1 MTDANMKLE
10 IIKMSFES
18 LLANKTRTFL
28 SMLGIIIGVSTVIAV
43 FAVGQ
48 GAQKAVDDQFQGLS
62 ADSIIVFSLRG
73 KIESSK
79 LKTTDSKVIIE
90 NCPHISKATAVI
102 QSTMAVSFESE
113 SGSFNVM
120 GIENNYFEMS
130 NVNIDEGRLITGED
144 VENNERVA
152 VLGSEVIE
160 TLFLEEDEIIGQ
172 NIKINGKTIEVVGIV
187 EETGRSMGKNSLDN
201 AIFLPNTIAEK
212 SILGSNAFVM
222 IFTVADDV
230 ENIEIASE
238 EIVAALREEHRLKD
252 SQADDFKIMDA
263 GAMVGAAQ
271 DAAKLMS
278 LLLTAIAAITL
289 LVSGIGIMNVMFVTV
304 AERTKEIG
312 ISKAIGGKQGDIL
325 GQFLLESVILSMI
338 GGVIGILI
346 GNGVIYIVNGTSLTE
361 LIKLSPSF
369 TGIIVGFGFSVLVGV
384 FFGFYPALKA
394 SRLDPVDAL
403 RSE

>member
-1 MTDANMKLE
+1 
-10 IIKMSFES
+10 MSFES

-43 FAVGQ
+43 FAIGQ
-48 GAQKAVDDQFQGLS
+48 GAQKAVDEQFQGLS
-62 ADSIIVFSLRG
+62 ADSIIVMSMRG
-73 KIESSK
+73 KIGSSK

-90 NCPHISKATAVI
+90 NCPNISEATAVI

-113 SGSFNVM
+113 SGSFNIM
-120 GIENNYFEMS
+120 GIESNYFEMS
-130 NVNIDEGRLITGED
+130 SVDVAEGRLIINED
-144 VENNERVA
+144 IEGNERVA
-152 VLGSEVIE
+152 ILGSDVVE
-160 TLFLEEDEIIGQ
+160 TLFFEKDEIIGQ
-172 NIKINGKTIEVVGIV
+172 NIKINGKTLEVVGIV
-187 EETGRSMGKNSLDN
+187 EETGRSMGKNSLDD
-201 AIFLPNTIAEK
+201 AIYLPNTTAEK
-212 SILGSNAFVM
+212 SVLGSNSSVM
-222 IFTVADDV
+222 IFTVASGV

-238 EIVAALREEHRLKD
+238 EIVKALREEHGLRD
-252 SQADDFKIMDA
+252 SQGDDFRIMDA

-271 DAAKLMS
+271 DSAELMTF
-278 LLLTAIAAITL
+278 LLTSVAAIVL

-338 GGVIGILI
+338 GGLLGIVVGSLAIPILSKLDIMALAFSWTGLLI
-346 GNGVIYIVNGTSLTE
+346 G
-361 LIKLSPSF
+361 F
-369 TGIIVGFGFSVLVGV
+369 CFSVVVGI

>member
-1 MTDANMKLE
+1 MKLE

-18 LLANKTRTFL
+18 LFANKTRTFL

-43 FAVGQ
+43 FAIGQ
-48 GAQKAVDDQFQGLS
+48 GAQKAVDEQFQGLS
-62 ADSIIVFSLRG
+62 ADSIIVMSLRG

-79 LKTTDSKVIIE
+79 LKTSDSKIIIE
-90 NCPHISKATAVI
+90 NCSHISKATAVI
-102 QSTMAVSFESE
+102 QGNMAVSFESE
-113 SGSFNVM
+113 SGSFNIM
-120 GIENNYFEMS
+120 GIEGNYFEMS
-130 NVNIDEGRLITGED
+130 SINIGEGRLITDED
-144 VENNERVA
+144 INGSERVA
-152 VLGSEVIE
+152 VIGSEIVE
-160 TLFLEEDEIIGQ
+160 TLFFERDEIIGQ
-172 NIKINGKTIEVVGIV
+172 TIKINGKTIEVIGIV
-187 EETGRSMGKNSLDN
+187 EETGRSMGKNSIDD
-201 AIFLPNTIAEK
+201 AIFLPNTTAEK
-212 SILGSNAFVM
+212 SVLGSNASVM
-222 IFTVADDV
+222 IFTVADGV

-238 EIVAALREEHRLKD
+238 ELVTALREEHGLRD
-252 SQADDFKIMDA
+252 NQEDDFKIMDA

-271 DAAKLMS
+271 DSAELMTF
-278 LLLTAIAAITL
+278 LLTSVAAIVL

-338 GGVIGILI
+338 GGLLGIVVGSLAIPILSKFDIMAVAFSWTGPIIG
-346 GNGVIYIVNGTSLTE
+346 
-361 LIKLSPSF
+361 F
-369 TGIIVGFGFSVLVGV
+369 CFSVVVGI